1 VTSLSALALAEA
13 NHSQLVVIDVQ
24 ERLVAAMPEKSRQ
37 QTLHNTAL
45 LTQAANIL
53 KIPITHTEQYPK
65 GLGTT
70 EEVVRAHLAGTAAIE
85 KTCFSCFAADGFIT
99 AVSLAQRQQIILCGM
114 ESHVCVLQ
122 TAIELQQ
129 AGYQVFVVEDAV
141 CSRQKRHH
149 NNALARLRQA
159 GIIVTNA
166 ESMIFEWLRD
176 ASHPDFKSLSRMLR

>member
-1 VTSLSALALAEA
+1 MTALTLAEA
-13 NHSQLVVIDVQ
+13 KHSQLVVIDVQ
-24 ERLVAAMPEKSRQ
+24 ERLVAAVPEKSRQ
-37 QTLHNTAL
+37 QTLSNTAL
-45 LTQAANIL
+45 LTQAANTL

-65 GLGTT
+65 GLGIT
-70 EEVVRAHLAGTAAIE
+70 EEVVRAHLTESAIE
-85 KTCFSCFAADGFIT
+85 KTCFSCFAAEGFIT

-141 CSRQKRHH
+141 CSRHKRHH
-149 NNALARLRQA
+149 KNALVRLRQA

-166 ESMIFEWLRD
+166 ESVIFEWLRD

>member
-1 VTSLSALALAEA
+1 MSVLSLAEA
-13 NHSQLVVIDVQ
+13 KHSHLVVIDVQ
-24 ERLVAAMPEKSRQ
+24 ARLVAAMSEKSRQ
-37 QTLHNTAL
+37 QTLHNAAL
-45 LTQAANIL
+45 LTQAANTL

-65 GLGTT
+65 GLGAT
-70 EEVVRAHLAGTAAIE
+70 EEVVRSHLADAKAIE
-85 KTCFSCFAADGFIT
+85 KTCFSCFAAEGFIT

-141 CSRQKRHH
+141 CSRHKRHH
-149 NNALARLRQA
+149 KNALARMRQA

-166 ESMIFEWLRD
+166 ESVIFEWLRD

>member
-1 VTSLSALALAEA
+1 MSILSLAEA
-13 NHSQLVVIDVQ
+13 KHSQLVVIDVQ
-24 ERLVAAMPEKSRQ
+24 ERLVAAMPEKPRQ

-45 LTQAANIL
+45 LTQAANTL
-53 KIPITHTEQYPK
+53 KIPVTHTEQYPK
-65 GLGTT
+65 GLGAT
-70 EEVVRAHLAGTAAIE
+70 EDVIRAHLGDAAAIE
-85 KTCFSCFAADGFIT
+85 KTCFSCFAAEGFIT

-122 TAIELQQ
+122 TAIDLQQ

-141 CSRQKRHH
+141 CARRKQHH
-149 NNALARLRQA
+149 NNALARLRQS

-166 ESMIFEWLRD
+166 ESVIFEWLRD

>member
-1 VTSLSALALAEA
+1 MSVLSLAEA

-24 ERLVAAMPEKSRQ
+24 ERLVAAMPEKPRQ
-37 QTLHNTAL
+37 QTLHNIAL
-45 LTQAANIL
+45 LTQAANTL
-53 KIPITHTEQYPK
+53 MIPITHTEQYPK
-65 GLGTT
+65 GLGAT
-70 EEVVRAHLAGTAAIE
+70 EEIIRTHLADAAVIE
-85 KTCFSCFAADGFIT
+85 KTCFSCFAAEGFIT
-99 AVSLAQRQQIILCGM
+99 TVSLAQRQQIILCGM

-141 CSRQKRHH
+141 CSRRKQHH
-149 NNALARLRQA
+149 NNAIARLRQT

-166 ESMIFEWLRD
+166 ESVIFEWLRD

>member
-1 VTSLSALALAEA
+1 MSTLTLAEA
-13 NHSQLVVIDVQ
+13 KHSQLVVIDIQ
-24 ERLVAAMPEKSRQ
+24 ERLVAAMPVKPRQ

-45 LTQAANIL
+45 LSQAANTL
-53 KIPITHTEQYPK
+53 KIPIVHTEQYPK

-70 EEVVRAHLAGTAAIE
+70 EEVVRTHLADVETIE
-85 KTCFSCFAADGFIT
+85 KTCFSCCAAEGFIT

-141 CSRQKRHH
+141 CSRHKQNHK
-149 NNALARLRQA
+149 NALARLRQS
-159 GIIVTNA
+159 GVIVTNT
-166 ESMIFEWLRD
+166 ESVIFEWLRD
-176 ASHPDFKSLSRMLR
+176 AAHPDFKTLSRLLR

>member
-1 VTSLSALALAEA
+1 MSVLTLAEA
-13 NHSQLVVIDVQ
+13 KHSHLVVIDVQ
-24 ERLVAAMPEKSRQ
+24 ARLVAAMSEKPRQ
-37 QTLHNTAL
+37 QTLHNAAL
-45 LTQAANIL
+45 LTQAANTL

-65 GLGTT
+65 GLGAT
-70 EEVVRAHLAGTAAIE
+70 EEVIRSHLADAVAIE
-85 KTCFSCFAADGFIT
+85 KTCFSCFAAEGFIT

-141 CSRQKRHH
+141 CSRHKRHH
-149 NNALARLRQA
+149 KNALARMRQA

-166 ESMIFEWLRD
+166 ESVIFEWLRD